1 MLVFMI
7 WVHPSVLIP
16 RLAAKTFFLAED
28 IKDAPWQGEHFTV
41 FRTENVNHLGVS
53 LGQGGKAECF
63 RTSKNQSAGCTALQP
78 SNHKQYALTSGVNCL
93 QANMRLRCIK
103 FP

>member
-28 IKDAPWQGEHFTV
+28 IQDAPWQGEHFTV
-41 FRTENVNHLGVS
+41 FRTEMSIILVFRWARAERQNVSARAKISPPGALHYSPVT
-53 LGQGGKAECF
+53 
-63 RTSKNQSAGCTALQP
+63 TSS
-78 SNHKQYALTSGVNCL
+78 
-93 QANMRLRCIK
+93 MR
-103 FP
+103 